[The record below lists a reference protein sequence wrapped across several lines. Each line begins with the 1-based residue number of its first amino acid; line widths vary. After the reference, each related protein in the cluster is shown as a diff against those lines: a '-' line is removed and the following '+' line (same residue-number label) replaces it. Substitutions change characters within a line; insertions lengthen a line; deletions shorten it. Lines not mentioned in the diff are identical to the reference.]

1 MPDQEDKYNLKEK
14 SNNELHEWLTH
25 YKPGSDEYEAGI
37 NESMRRV
44 ASLEELMEKSEAP
57 SRKREAIA
65 LFIAMIALVI
75 AIIFIS
81 LTY

>member
-1 MPDQEDKYNLKEK
+1 
-14 SNNELHEWLTH
+14 
-25 YKPGSDEYEAGI
+25 
-37 NESMRRV
+37 
-44 ASLEELMEKSEAP
+44 MEKSEAP